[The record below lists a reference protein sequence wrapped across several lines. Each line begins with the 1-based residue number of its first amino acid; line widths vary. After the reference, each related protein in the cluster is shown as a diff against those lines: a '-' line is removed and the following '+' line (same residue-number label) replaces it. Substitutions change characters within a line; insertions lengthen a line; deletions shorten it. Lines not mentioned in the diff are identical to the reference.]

1 MSVSEAATQTHEAT
15 AGDDEEYIVPTRRDH
30 LFAGLWTLLGL
41 GAMAVPALAW
51 APADL
56 VPALLGMAAVL
67 GYAGYIDAR
76 TKTIPDWITVT
87 AFVVGFGLLLI
98 PQLGRGFGEPVL
110 LTAALSGVGIFAVMV
125 VLIFATGF
133 ASGGDIKFAP
143 APAAVLAVISP
154 LIAIIWLGLAF
165 ILSMIAIL
173 ARMRRDP
180 ADQSGF
186 PMAPLMA
193 LAFPIALY
201 VGHLM
206 FP

>member
-1 MSVSEAATQTHEAT
+1 VSTADTALVVDAATEEAFL
-15 AGDDEEYIVPTRRDH
+15 IPTRRDYR
-30 LFAGLWTLLGL
+30 FAFLWATVGL
-41 GAMAVPALAW
+41 GAMVLPALAW
-51 APADL
+51 APVDL

-76 TKTIPDWITVT
+76 TKTIPDWVTVT
-87 AFVVGFGLLLI
+87 AFAVGFILLVI

-110 LTAALSGVGIFAVMV
+110 LTAAASAVGIFAVMV
-125 VLIFATGF
+125 VLIFTTGF

-154 LIAIIWLGLAF
+154 LIAVIWLGVAF
-165 ILSMIAIL
+165 ILSLAAIL
-173 ARMRRDP
+173 IRMQQDP
-180 ADQSGF
+180 SDRSGF

-201 VGHLM
+201 AGFLT